1 MGVVFTQSP
10 PQRALEATAGPQLGC
25 HGQSQSS
32 GALEAPGVLHLPGSR
47 CNGRG
52 PGVTGPSGPGDGP
65 AVSPRPAAV
74 HSAASPGTTHVC
86 PGPLPQSTQPHGR
99 PHATL
104 LRSSTLK
111 RSHSYVADTGINHR
125 PVPAVAGAPFSFRSG
140 LSATP
145 VPVCGPAAPAWAGAV
160 ICWRLSQRLPC
171 RRWVAEGR
179 ARPQCRMLPSST
191 LPSPISPPA
200 PGLWAFAR
208 DAPVPE
214 ASSPGSALPHGK
226 PATAS

>member
-52 PGVTGPSGPGDGP
+52 PRVTGPSGPGDGP
-65 AVSPRPAAV
+65 AAV
-74 HSAASPGTTHVC
+74 HSAASPGTAHVC

-111 RSHSYVADTGINHR
+111 RSHSYVAGTGLNHR
-125 PVPAVAGAPFSFRSG
+125 PVPAVAGAPFSFRPG

-145 VPVCGPAAPAWAGAV
+145 VPVCGPVAPAWAGAV

>member
-74 HSAASPGTTHVC
+74 HSAASPGTAHVC

-111 RSHSYVADTGINHR
+111 RSHSYVADTGLNHR

-179 ARPQCRMLPSST
+179 ARPQCRMLPV
-191 LPSPISPPA
+191 LHPPA
-200 PGLWAFAR
+200 PHLSSRPRPLGLR
-208 DAPVPE
+208 SDAPVPE